1 MRTIKKAQNGAKT
14 ADSTAYFKKSAD
26 INAKVARTAAKYGD
40 RNLSEKAMKDSY
52 EDTRSMLRQT
62 RKGQPGYDKNGY
74 PVKKKAQNGATTNPP
89 KKTWQQM
96 TQGEKGAKKKE
107 LVEKGGIA
115 LFNKYKDSVGKVVMN
130 KIQGDFNKGATSMG
144 MTPEQYSKYLDRQKK
159 KPDTNTSSSDFK
171 EKRYNVV
178 CGKGGCKKNGGSI
191 KKAQNGATTT
201 PTYKNIAKPTR
212 IRTVKKDYVPT
223 AKDSTRYKRGFEDAV
238 KGKNKLFPSRARVQ
252 GYREA
257 KERGL
262 APKAK
267 VGKKVTKKK

>member
-1 MRTIKKAQNGAKT
+1 MRTIKKAQ
-14 ADSTAYFKKSAD
+14 D
-26 INAKVARTAAKYGD
+26 
-40 RNLSEKAMKDSY
+40 
-52 EDTRSMLRQT
+52 
-62 RKGQPGYDKNGY
+62 
-74 PVKKKAQNGATTNPP
+74 GATTP

-96 TQGEKGAKKKE
+96 SAGEKGNKKKE

-115 LFNKYKDSVGKVVMN
+115 LFNKYKDSIGKQAMGR
-130 KIQGDFNKGATSMG
+130 IQERFNKGATSMG
-144 MTPEQYSKYLDRQKK
+144 MTPEQYSRYLDKQKK
-159 KPDTNTSSSDFK
+159 KPDTNTSSTDFK

-191 KKAQNGATTT
+191 KKAQNGTST

-223 AKDSTRYKRGFEDAV
+223 AKDSTRYKKGFEDAV

-267 VGKKVTKKK
+267 DGKKISKKK

>member
-1 MRTIKKAQNGAKT
+1 MRPIKKAQ
-14 ADSTAYFKKSAD
+14 S
-26 INAKVARTAAKYGD
+26 
-40 RNLSEKAMKDSY
+40 
-52 EDTRSMLRQT
+52 
-62 RKGQPGYDKNGY
+62 
-74 PVKKKAQNGATTNPP
+74 GATTNPP

-96 TQGEKGAKKKE
+96 SAGEKGNKKKE

-115 LFNKYKDSVGKVVMN
+115 LFNKYKDSIGKEAMGRV
-130 KIQGDFNKGATSMG
+130 QGEFNKGAKSMG

-159 KPDTNTSSSDFK
+159 KPDVNQGDGGFK
-171 EKRYNVV
+171 EKRYNPV

-191 KKAQNGATTT
+191 KKAQNGIAT
-201 PTYKNIAKPTR
+201 PTYKNISKPTK
-212 IRTVKKDYVPT
+212 IRSVKKDYVPT
-223 AKDSTRYKRGFEDAV
+223 AKDSTRYEKGFEDAV

-267 VGKKVTKKK
+267 VGKKIAKKK

>member
-1 MRTIKKAQNGAKT
+1 M
-14 ADSTAYFKKSAD
+14 SA
-26 INAKVARTAAKYGD
+26 
-40 RNLSEKAMKDSY
+40 
-52 EDTRSMLRQT
+52 
-62 RKGQPGYDKNGY
+62 
-74 PVKKKAQNGATTNPP
+74 
-89 KKTWQQM
+89 
-96 TQGEKGAKKKE
+96 GEKGNKKKE

-115 LFNKYKDSVGKVVMN
+115 LFNKYKDSVGKQALG
-130 KIQGDFNKGATSMG
+130 KIQERFNKGATSMG
-144 MTPEQYSKYLDRQKK
+144 MTPEQYSRYLDRQKK

-191 KKAQNGATTT
+191 KKAQNGTST

-223 AKDSTRYKRGFEDAV
+223 AKDSTRYEKGFKDAV
-238 KGKNKLFPSRARVQ
+238 EGKNKLFPSRVRVQ

-267 VGKKVTKKK
+267 DGKWMQKAAASIKRRGTEGKCTPITKPGCTGKAKALAKTFKKIAKKNKK

>member
-1 MRTIKKAQNGAKT
+1 MRTIKKAQ
-14 ADSTAYFKKSAD
+14 D
-26 INAKVARTAAKYGD
+26 
-40 RNLSEKAMKDSY
+40 
-52 EDTRSMLRQT
+52 
-62 RKGQPGYDKNGY
+62 
-74 PVKKKAQNGATTNPP
+74 GATTPP

-96 TQGEKGAKKKE
+96 SAGEKGAKKKE

-115 LFNKYKDSVGKVVMN
+115 LFNKYKDSVGKQALG
-130 KIQGDFNKGATSMG
+130 KIQGEFNKGATSMG
-144 MTPEQYSKYLDRQKK
+144 MTPEQYSRYLDKQKK
-159 KPDTNTSSSDFK
+159 KPDTNTSSTDFK

-191 KKAQNGATTT
+191 KKAQNGTST

-223 AKDSTRYKRGFEDAV
+223 AKDSTRYEKGFKDAV
-238 KGKNKLFPSRARVQ
+238 EGKNKLFPSRVRVQ

-267 VGKKVTKKK
+267 DGKWMQKAAASIKRRGTEGKCTPITKPGCTGKAKALAKTFKKIAAKRKSK